1 MGIRLQTHGSLI
13 QTVWT
18 LSEAKGSV
26 KLPKYWKLKPMVTM
40 DPKWENCKHRCLVTG
55 TLTSDS
61 GRTTF
66 LHKGHSNLAQKTLL
80 YGCLP
85 SNCLLN
91 LGPMPPLLL
100 ILLTQGNCFKT
111 TYVSL
116 PFCFRSLCIPN
127 CTHCFLWHIA
137 PWSDD
142 SPGNSLFWVTLFI
155 CYFRLTIATEAFLL

>member
-1 MGIRLQTHGSLI
+1 MGIRLQTRGSLI

-18 LSEAKGSV
+18 LSEAKGSC
-26 KLPKYWKLKPMVTM
+26 LCEAPQILKTKAN
-40 DPKWENCKHRCLVTG
+40 DDHGSFKCKHRCLVTG
-55 TLTSDS
+55 THTSDS

-137 PWSDD
+137 P
-142 SPGNSLFWVTLFI
+142 
-155 CYFRLTIATEAFLL
+155 